1 MEVTQQSTSPNDY
14 AVAKVL
20 NDEVMS
26 IIGLVVRSD
35 ALELPEDY
43 EIDDLNRAYVLLV
56 HELEKLYSQNSEL
69 AEIKPEPFWK
79 QFDVLKT
86 KTWEIMDYSRNPD
99 NATGREHMARLDR
112 LCIIS
117 GTENPSLSPEQKKLI
132 DYISKTLREYSQKLD
147 SAHLDYNAKIEDSW
161 YIPEYRLDFKT
172 DGTIWIND
180 VLKLK
185 KPHIDS
191 TIDRLLEQAM
201 KSPNTP
207 FIPDLGRTSRN
218 LSTVLSS
225 AGFTP
230 TLRQLFFPVISK
242 SKGVMFRPIVSNVQ
256 ASKDKIDT
264 SELDDMLRAL
274 GARITFE

>member
-1 MEVTQQSTSPNDY
+1 MVVQS
-14 AVAKVL
+14 
-20 NDEVMS
+20 E
-26 IIGLVVRSD
+26 
-35 ALELPEDY
+35 ALELAEDY

-56 HELEKLYSQNSEL
+56 NELENLYNNNDEL

-86 KTWEIMDYSRNPD
+86 KTWEIMDYSRNAD
-99 NATGREHMARLDR
+99 NDTGREHMARLDR

-117 GTENPSLSPEQKKLI
+117 GIENPKFSPEQKKLI
-132 DYISKTLREYSQKLD
+132 DYITKTSKEYSQKLD

-161 YIPEYRLDFKT
+161 YIPEYKLDFKT

-201 KSPNTP
+201 KSPNKP

-242 SKGVMFRPIVSNVQ
+242 SKGVIFRPIVSSTQ
-256 ASKDKIDT
+256 ASNDKIDT
-264 SELDDMLRAL
+264 AELDEMLRDL
-274 GARITFE
+274 DARITFE